1 MPPAPG
7 TCTARLYFKK
17 LAGAG
22 GMAMESDV
30 RAQTSDGGMQRA
42 RRMPWAHWQWPS
54 WEHLGRT
61 DGRPGALAVA
71 GWVRDHHRSVRDS
84 SACNSISGAC
94 RGAHV
99 IHLLVLR
106 DQSAAGTEGQQG
118 IPRPREPRAG

>member
-1 MPPAPG
+1 
-7 TCTARLYFKK
+7 
-17 LAGAG
+17 
-22 GMAMESDV
+22 
-30 RAQTSDGGMQRA
+30 MQRA

-61 DGRPGALAVA
+61 DGRPGGGGLA
-71 GWVRDHHRSVRDS
+71 GWVRDHHRSV
-84 SACNSISGAC
+84 AGSILAGRVSGAC

-118 IPRPREPRAG
+118 IPSSSAAGSGWLLLLTLSVTQLYLYVCVLLLLHPFCHSTERT